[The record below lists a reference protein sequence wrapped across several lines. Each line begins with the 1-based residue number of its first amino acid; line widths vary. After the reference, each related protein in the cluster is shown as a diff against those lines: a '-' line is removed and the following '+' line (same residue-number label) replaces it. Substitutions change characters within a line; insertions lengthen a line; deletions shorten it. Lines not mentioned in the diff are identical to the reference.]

1 MILRWIAF
9 IFFLTSVV
17 VLRAQDDEISGLE
30 AKLKTAKDDT
40 TRVTTLLN
48 LAEIIPE
55 DSVWM
60 AYNDSA
66 GVITEAHLANPK
78 EPFHEFYVTAKAMVI
93 ANRGYWYDSQGNYVA
108 GLDQY
113 HESLKLFE
121 EVNDSLGIANSFN
134 NIAFIHQNMADF
146 DLAEEYYSKSL
157 EIKRVLNDTD
167 NMVITMGNLAS
178 VKTFMHD
185 TVGALKLYHEIIGI
199 VNSDTWSWSRA
210 NSMSNLGMIYFDR
223 HQYDSAYYY
232 LNNARAIRV
241 HNNDRRG
248 IFLSSLV
255 LSRYW
260 LTMKNIDSARF
271 YLNTAHEIASDI
283 KSNDLLKRSTE
294 GWYRFYKETGNYEM
308 ALKFYELHNAY
319 SDSIFNQETKTATL
333 RKYLSY
339 EYEKQKIAD
348 SLDAANKDMMNSLII
363 AEGEARLNQATTQ
376 RIALIVIL
384 VFVAITAFVVFNRYR
399 DSQRKKKIIEEQKT
413 EVEFQK
419 NLVVQK
425 NTEILDSINY
435 ARRLQNAILAPD
447 AVVQKSLPESFI
459 LYLPKDI
466 VAGDFYFFETTNDSV
481 FIAAADCTGHGV
493 PGAMMSVV
501 CANAL
506 SRAVK
511 EFRLTKPGEILDKV
525 NELVEET
532 FSKSESSIYDG
543 MDISLLWLP
552 VNRGEVVACEWAGA
566 NNPLVYVK
574 DGIINEVKPDKQ
586 PVGRFEGAKP
596 FTTHA
601 LTFNRGTFISLFTD
615 GYADQFGGPKG
626 KKFKYAQLKELLT
639 EISSKSPLEQKSKLL
654 DALQSW
660 RGELEQVDDVCV
672 IGIRL

>member
-1 MILRWIAF
+1 MLPR
-9 IFFLTSVV
+9 FFLLFLLFGVSA
-17 VLRAQDDEISGLE
+17 LYGQDGEI
-30 AKLKTAKDDT
+30 ATLKTNLQNAKDDT
-40 TRVTTLLN
+40 TRVTILLN
-48 LAEIIPE
+48 LAEIITE
-55 DSVWM
+55 DSVWT

-66 GVITEAHLANPK
+66 GAITDLHLADPK
-78 EPFHEFYVTAKAMVI
+78 EPFHEFYVTAKAMVM
-93 ANRGYWYDSQGNYVA
+93 ANRGFWYDSQGNYVA
-108 GLDQY
+108 GLDLY
-113 HESLKLFE
+113 HASLKLFE

-157 EIKRVLNDTD
+157 EIKRALQDTD

-185 TVGALKLYHEIIGI
+185 TDGAVKLYLEIIGI
-199 VNSDTWSWSRA
+199 VNTDPWSWSRA

-232 LNNARAIRV
+232 LNNAKTIRV

-260 LTMKNIDSARF
+260 LARKNTDSARY
-271 YLNTAHEIASDI
+271 YLTSAHEIATDI
-283 KSNDLLKRSTE
+283 RSNDLLKRSTE

-308 ALKFYELHNAY
+308 ALKFYEQHNAY

-348 SLDAANKDMMNSLII
+348 SLDAANKDKITQLVLAENEAQLSRANTFKYAMIII
-363 AEGEARLNQATTQ
+363 A
-376 RIALIVIL
+376 VL
-384 VFVAITAFVVFNRYR
+384 VAVVAFVIYHRYR
-399 DSQRKKKIIEEQKT
+399 DSQRKKKMIEDKKA
-413 EVEFQK
+413 EVEYQK
-419 NLVVQK
+419 MLVEQK

-447 AVVQKSLPESFI
+447 AVVKKSVPESFI

-466 VAGDFYFFETTNDSV
+466 VAGDFYFFETTNDSI

-511 EFRLTKPGEILDKV
+511 EFRITKPGLILDKV
-525 NELVEET
+525 NEIVEET

-543 MDISLLWLP
+543 MDISLLCIP
-552 VNRGEVVACEWAGA
+552 ANRGEEITCEWAGA
-566 NNPLVYVK
+566 NNPLVYVS
-574 DGIINEVKPDKQ
+574 DGLINEVKGDKQ

-596 FTTHA
+596 FTSHA
-601 LTFNRGTFISLFTD
+601 ITFRRGTFISLFTD

-626 KKFKYAQLKELLT
+626 KKFKYARLKELLV
-639 EISSKSPLEQKSKLL
+639 EISSENPKDQKLKL
-654 DALQSW
+654 QESIESW

-672 IGIRL
+672 IGIKL

>member
-1 MILRWIAF
+1 MLRR
-9 IFFLTSVV
+9 FLLGFMLVV
-17 VLRAQDDEISGLE
+17 VSSLFGQDDEISTLQG
-30 AKLKTAKDDT
+30 KLQNAKDDT
-40 TRVTTLLN
+40 TRVTILLN
-48 LAEIIPE
+48 LAEIISE

-66 GVITEAHLANPK
+66 GVITDLHLANPQ
-78 EPFHEFYVTAKAMVI
+78 ETFLEFYTTAKAMVI
-93 ANRGYWYDSQGNYVA
+93 GNRGYWYNSKGNYVA
-108 GLDQY
+108 GLDLY

-121 EVNDSLGIANSFN
+121 EVNDSLGIANSLN
-134 NIAFIHQNMADF
+134 NIAYIHQNMGDF

-157 EIKRVLNDTD
+157 EIKRARKDTD
-167 NMVITMGNLAS
+167 NTIITMGNLAS

-185 TVGALKLYHEIIGI
+185 TVGAMKLYHEIIGI
-199 VNSDTWSWSRA
+199 VNTDPWSWSRA

-232 LNNARAIRV
+232 LNNAKTIRV
-241 HNNDRRG
+241 HNNDRKG
-248 IFLSSLV
+248 IFLSGLV
-255 LSRYW
+255 LSHYW
-260 LTMKNIDSARF
+260 LAMKNTDSARY
-271 YLNTAHEIASDI
+271 YLNSAHGIATDI
-283 KSNDLLKRSTE
+283 QSNELLKRSTE
-294 GWYRFYKETGNYEM
+294 GWYKFYKETGNYEM
-308 ALKFYELHNAY
+308 ALKFYEQHNAY

-348 SLDAANKDMMNSLII
+348 SLDAANKEKMNNLVI
-363 AEGEARLNQATTQ
+363 AEGEARLSQANTQ
-376 RIALIVIL
+376 RIALIVVL
-384 VFVAITAFVVFNRYR
+384 VLVAIVAFVVFNRYR
-399 DSQRKKKIIEEQKT
+399 DSQRKKKIIEDQKT

-447 AVVQKSLPESFI
+447 TVVKMSLPESFI

-466 VAGDFYFFETTNDSV
+466 VAGDFYFFETTNDYV

-511 EFRLTKPGEILDKV
+511 EFRITKPGAILDKV
-525 NELVEET
+525 NALVEET
-532 FSKSESSIYDG
+532 FSRSESSIYDG
-543 MDISLLWLP
+543 MDISLLRLP
-552 VNRGEVVACEWAGA
+552 IKREEEITCEWAGA
-566 NNPLVYVK
+566 NIPLVYVN
-574 DGIINEVKPDKQ
+574 DGFIHEVKGDKQ

-596 FTTHA
+596 FTTHSVI
-601 LTFNRGTFISLFTD
+601 FRRGTFISLFTD

-626 KKFKYAQLKELLT
+626 KKFKYAQLKELLV
-639 EISSKSPLEQKSKLL
+639 EISTQDPQEQKKKLQ
-654 DALQSW
+654 DALELW
-660 RGELEQVDDVCV
+660 RGDLEQVDDVCV
-672 IGIRL
+672 VGIRL